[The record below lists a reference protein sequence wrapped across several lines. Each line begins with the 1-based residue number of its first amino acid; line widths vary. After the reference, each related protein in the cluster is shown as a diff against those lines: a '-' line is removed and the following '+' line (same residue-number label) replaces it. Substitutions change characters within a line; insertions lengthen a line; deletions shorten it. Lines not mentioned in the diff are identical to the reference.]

1 MSIESSRGIL
11 IAILIVCG
19 ANLLVGVLQ
28 TGLLLRQPATVA
40 ASPAAG
46 DPFAGRFDSAA
57 MATIARRVVEPY
69 NRDDSDAIYQAF
81 DDIAKVNLTRDEF
94 EKQLKPMYELI
105 GKIDTVAYESARK
118 TQDQGGLNT
127 YEVKYAVKLSGGRFK
142 AGEMILH
149 VFDRGSDLGIYGFFV
164 TGNMQ

>member
-11 IAILIVCG
+11 IAILLVCG

-28 TGLLLRQPATVA
+28 TGLLLRQPGTVA
-40 ASPAAG
+40 APSAG

-69 NRDDSDAIYQAF
+69 NRNDPDGIYKAF
-81 DDIAKVNLTRDEF
+81 DDIAKVSLKRDEF
-94 EKQLKPMYELI
+94 DKQLKSMYDLI
-105 GKIDTVAYESARK
+105 GKIDTLAYESARK
-118 TQDQGGLNT
+118 TQGQGGLDT
-127 YEVKYAVKLSGGRFK
+127 YEVKYAVKLSGGRFS
-142 AGEMILH
+142 AGEMTLH
-149 VFDRGSDLGIYGFFV
+149 VLDRGSDLGIYGFFV